1 MRLPPGESI
10 RKAECPSQVSSFA
23 MWRNLEQERRGR
35 IGRRVRIGWAAKKD
49 PTVTSTAAPTAM
61 EAPSRA
67 AVSHLRRESRLY
79 SERMYIQRTTFR

>member
-1 MRLPPGESI
+1 
-10 RKAECPSQVSSFA
+10 
-23 MWRNLEQERRGR
+23 
-35 IGRRVRIGWAAKKD
+35 
-49 PTVTSTAAPTAM
+49 VTSTAAPTAM